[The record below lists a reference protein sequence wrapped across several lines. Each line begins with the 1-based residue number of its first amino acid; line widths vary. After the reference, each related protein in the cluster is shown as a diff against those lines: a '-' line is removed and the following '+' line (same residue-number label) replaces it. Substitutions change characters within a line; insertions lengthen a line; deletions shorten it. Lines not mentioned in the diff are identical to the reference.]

1 MILKIVEMKKGINY
15 ILFDFDGV
23 IIDSELIA
31 TKAVLEVLKPTGYKI
46 DIHTYSQ
53 QFAGMMENEVFEII
67 KNQMNIDDI
76 QPYKQQYKALFWEKY
91 DKELKSISGMDELIK
106 NLNISKS
113 IVSNSNLDY
122 MIKSVK
128 KIGLENQFDRLF
140 SAQMVEKPKPF
151 PDLYNHAV
159 DELNLDRSKTIVI
172 EDSPTGVRAAKSA
185 GLNVIGFLGAGHIF
199 EGHEK
204 ILTDNRADYIAKN
217 AYELKNIILELN
229 NY

>member
-1 MILKIVEMKKGINY
+1 MGKRINY

-31 TKAVLEVLKPTGYKI
+31 TKAILEVLKPTGYKI
-46 DIHTYSQ
+46 DMHTYSQ

-67 KNQMNIDDI
+67 KHQMKIDDI
-76 QPYKQQYKALFWEKY
+76 QPFKQAYKALFWEKY
-91 DKELKSISGMDELIK
+91 DNELKSINGMDELIR
-106 NLNISKS
+106 NINFSKS

-122 MIKSVK
+122 MIKSVQ
-128 KIGLENQFDRLF
+128 KIGLEDQFDRLF
-140 SAQMVEKPKPF
+140 SAQMVKKPKPF
-151 PDLYNHAV
+151 PDLYNFAV
-159 DELNLDRSKTIVI
+159 DELNLDRLKTIVI

-199 EGHEK
+199 KGHDK
-204 ILTDNRADYIAKN
+204 ILIDNGADYIAKN
-217 AYELKNIILELN
+217 ANELKNIILELN